1 MPQGMDREPCPF
13 RIVEDAGGGFMLGA
27 VFGAGWY
34 TFKGARN
41 SPSGQRFRGA
51 IYNAKMRTPVLAG
64 GFAVWGLLFSSFD
77 CSFEALRRKEDPWNS
92 ILAGAAT
99 GGTLAIR
106 AGPRAAA
113 SQALIGGVLL
123 AAIEGVGIMVND
135 YFASNPMGAPEDMGN
150 PELDEQKLAPPSF

>member
-1 MPQGMDREPCPF
+1 MDREPCPF
-13 RIVEDAGGGFMLGA
+13 RIVEDAGGGFLIGA
-27 VFGAGWY
+27 VFGVGVY

-99 GGTLAIR
+99 GGALAIR

-113 SQALIGGVLL
+113 GQALIGGVLL
-123 AAIEGVGIMVND
+123 AAIEGVGIMVNE
-135 YFASNPMGAPEDMGN
+135 YFASNAAVGNPDEMMGN
-150 PELDEQKLAPPSF
+150 PINDEQKLAPPSF

>member
-1 MPQGMDREPCPF
+1 MEREPCPF
-13 RIVEDAGGGFMLGA
+13 RIVEDAGGGFVLGA
-27 VFGAGWY
+27 VFGSGWY

-77 CSFEALRRKEDPWNS
+77 CTFEALRRKEDPWNS

-99 GGTLAIR
+99 GGALAAR

-113 SQALIGGVLL
+113 GQALIGGVLL
-123 AAIEGVGIMVND
+123 AAIEGVSIMVNEW
-135 YFASNPMGAPEDMGN
+135 FAPQPEQAMLGADGMSTEA
-150 PELDEQKLAPPSF
+150 DERKLAPPSF